1 MKAVG
6 ISGDAGRGLPRASAV
21 VISVGTELVRG
32 EILDTNAAYLSRELA
47 EIGIETVGHVTV
59 GDDSEA
65 LAEAVLRAASACE
78 VVIVTGGIGPTPDDI
93 TRDAVARAAGVELQR
108 DGAALAHIEG
118 MFASRDRRMSPSN
131 AVQADFPRGASI
143 IANPRGTAAGFRV
156 KVARAEAIVLPG
168 VPVEM
173 KMMWDAT
180 VRDYLAAMGAGAA
193 ITRTVNC
200 FGSGESDISEAIGD
214 LMQPGQNPLVGD
226 TAEEGI
232 IKIRIRATA
241 RTRTQALELIDRT
254 KSQVKARL
262 GDTVFGEDSQTLES
276 VVVGAL
282 LERGLSV
289 TVAES
294 CTGGLLAKR
303 ITDISGSSGCFTQ
316 GIVAYH
322 NDAKV
327 TLLGVAPEILAE
339 HGAVSDQ
346 VARAMAEGARVGA
359 GSDFALSTTGIAG
372 PTGGTSLK
380 PVGLVYIA
388 LASADGTVSKRLQLR
403 GKRAEVRDR
412 ASKHALNLLRLHIMR

>member
-6 ISGDAGRGLPRASAV
+6 SSGDAGQGLPRTSAV

-32 EILDTNAAYLSRELA
+32 EILDTNAAYLSREMA
-47 EIGIETVGHVTV
+47 QIGIETVGHVTV
-59 GDDSEA
+59 GDNREA
-65 LAEAVLRAASACE
+65 LAQAVSRAASACE

-93 TRDAVARAAGVELQR
+93 TREAVARAAGVELVR
-108 DGAALAHIEG
+108 DGATLAHIEEI
-118 MFASRDRRMSPSN
+118 FTSRGRTMSPNN
-131 AVQADFPRGASI
+131 AVQADFPRGATI
-143 IANPRGTAAGFRV
+143 IANPRGTAPGFRV
-156 KVARAEAIVLPG
+156 KVARAEVIVLPG
-168 VPVEM
+168 VPIEM
-173 KMMWDAT
+173 KMMWDQA
-180 VRDYLAAMGAGAA
+180 VRDYLSTMGAGVL

-200 FGSGESDISEAIGD
+200 FGRGESDISEAIGD
-214 LMQPGQNPLVGD
+214 LMQPGRNPLVGD

-241 RTRTQALELIDRT
+241 ATRTQAIDLIDRI
-254 KSQVKARL
+254 KSQVKERL

-282 LERGLSV
+282 LERGLTV

-327 TLLGVAPEILAE
+327 ALLGVAPGLLSE

-346 VARAMAEGARVGA
+346 VARAMAEGARVRA

-372 PTGGTSLK
+372 PAGGTSLK

-412 ASKHALNLLRLHIMR
+412 ASKHALNLLRLHIIG